1 MGLQMPTISQFF
13 GILIRIYY
21 DEHNPP
27 HFHAYYGEYEAQI
40 SIDTLEVIVGKL
52 PKRALALV
60 LEWAAEHRDEL
71 RKDCE
76 LAEQHKP
83 LDPIEPLE

>member
-1 MGLQMPTISQFF
+1 MPTISQFF
-13 GILIRIYY
+13 GILVRMYY

-27 HFHAYYGEYEAQI
+27 HFHVYYGEHEAQI

-60 LEWAAEHRDEL
+60 LEWAVEHRDEL
-71 RKDCE
+71 RKDWE
-76 LAEQHKP
+76 LAEQHEP
-83 LDPIEPLE
+83 LNQIEPLE

>member
-1 MGLQMPTISQFF
+1 MPTISQFF

-71 RKDCE
+71 RKDWE